1 MAHCPNCGRK
11 LHLYNW
17 KPDCPDCGVNM
28 VYFKSNERLLA
39 ETEAAEI
46 AHAKSQPSIDRA
58 KSSFLGSP
66 IAISRSVVSLLPIGG
81 LFLPLLKTAS
91 GNINAIGVY
100 KFVSSMDFGKIFQGD
115 LPSISVA
122 LLLVSVVMILV
133 CLGCTVMS
141 LGKHGRQ
148 RNLIL
153 NLFMLLC
160 AVGSA
165 VCAVLSGAG
174 SLGVGAFVYMGLI
187 LALTVY
193 NQVLAA
199 KGLPK
204 LNKTVCLIGGL
215 PSDEYFAYVEQGM
228 SDIDIRKKMV
238 AALEKMQEE
247 VRAQAAEAEAKALE
261 ERAHRK

>member
-1 MAHCPNCGRK
+1 MATCPNCGRK

-66 IAISRSVVSLLPIGG
+66 VAISRSVVSVLPLPA
-81 LFLPLLKTAS
+81 LFLPLFKTAE
-91 GNINAIGVY
+91 GRVNAIGLY
-100 KFVSSMDFGKIFQGD
+100 KIIGGLDFGKAFGGD
-115 LPSISVA
+115 GFALGIL
-122 LLLVSVVMILV
+122 LLLVSAVMILV
-133 CLGCTVMS
+133 CMGCTVMS
-141 LGKHGRQ
+141 LARHGRL

-153 NLFMLLC
+153 DLFMLLC
-160 AVGSA
+160 AVGAA
-165 VCAVLSGAG
+165 VCIGLSGCTLSAG
-174 SLGVGAFVYMGLI
+174 FFVYIGLI
-187 LALTVY
+187 LAITVY
-193 NQVLAA
+193 NQVLGA
-199 KGLPK
+199 KGLPV

-215 PSDEYFAYVEQGM
+215 PSDEYFAMVEQGV
-228 SDIDIRKKMV
+228 SDLEIRKKMV
-238 AALEKMQEE
+238 AALTKMQDE
-247 VRAQAAEAEAKALE
+247 VREKAAEAEQKALE

>member
-1 MAHCPNCGRK
+1 MAQCPNCGRK

-66 IAISRSVVSLLPIGG
+66 IAISRSVLSALPLAA
-81 LFLPLLKTAS
+81 LFLPLFKNAQGS
-91 GNINAIGVY
+91 VNAIGVY
-100 KFVSSMDFGKIFQGD
+100 KLMSGLDFGKAFGD
-115 LPSISVA
+115 PFTLGVV
-122 LLLVSVVMILV
+122 LLLASAVMILV
-133 CLGCTVMS
+133 CMGCTVMS
-141 LGKHGRQ
+141 LGKHGRL

-153 NLFMLLC
+153 DLVLLAC
-160 AVGSA
+160 AVGAA
-165 VCAVLSGAG
+165 VCLGLGGCSVGAG
-174 SLGVGAFVYMGLI
+174 LFVYIGLI

-193 NQVLAA
+193 NQVLGA
-199 KGLPK
+199 KGLPV

-215 PSDEYFAYVEQGM
+215 PSDEYFSMVEQGV
-228 SDIDIRKKMV
+228 SDLEIRKKMV
-238 AALEKMQEE
+238 AALEKMQNE
-247 VRAQAAEAEAKALE
+247 VREKAAEAEQKALE

>member
-17 KPDCPDCGVNM
+17 KPNCPDCGVNM

-66 IAISRSVVSLLPIGG
+66 VAISRSVISALPLAA
-81 LFLPLLKTAS
+81 LFLPLFKTAQGS
-91 GNINAIGVY
+91 VNAIGVY
-100 KFVSSMDFGKIFQGD
+100 KFLSSLDLGKAFGGD
-115 LPSISVA
+115 PFALGVV
-122 LLLVSVVMILV
+122 LLLVSAVMILV
-133 CLGCTVMS
+133 CMGCTVMS

-153 NLFMLLC
+153 DLFMLLC
-160 AVGSA
+160 AVGAA
-165 VCAVLSGAG
+165 VCLGVSGCP
-174 SLGVGAFVYMGLI
+174 LGVGMFVYIGLI
-187 LALTVY
+187 LLITVY

-199 KGLPK
+199 KGLPV

-215 PSDEYFAYVEQGM
+215 PSDEYFAMVEQGV
-228 SDIDIRKKMV
+228 SDLEIRKRMV
-238 AALEKMQEE
+238 EALERMQDE
-247 VRAQAAEAEAKALE
+247 VREKAAEAEQKALE

>member
-1 MAHCPNCGRK
+1 MAQCPNCGRK

-17 KPDCPDCGVNM
+17 KPNCPDCGVNM

-66 IAISRSVVSLLPIGG
+66 VAISRSVVSALPLAA
-81 LFLPLLKTAS
+81 LFLPLFKTAQGS
-91 GNINAIGVY
+91 VNAIGVY
-100 KFVSSMDFGKIFQGD
+100 RLVRTLDLGKAFGGD
-115 LPSISVA
+115 LFSLGVV
-122 LLLVSVVMILV
+122 LLLVSAVMILV
-133 CLGCTVMS
+133 CMGCTVMS
-141 LGKHGRQ
+141 LAKHGRL

-153 NLFMLLC
+153 DLILLSC
-160 AVGSA
+160 AVGAA
-165 VCAVLSGAG
+165 VCLGLSGRAPGAG
-174 SLGVGAFVYMGLI
+174 MFVYIGLI

-193 NQVLAA
+193 NQVLGA
-199 KGLPK
+199 KGLPV

-215 PSDEYFAYVEQGM
+215 PSDEYFAMVEQGV
-228 SDIDIRKKMV
+228 SDLEIRKKMV
-238 AALEKMQEE
+238 EALEKMQRE
-247 VRAQAAEAEAKALE
+247 VREQAAEAERKALE

>member
-1 MAHCPNCGRK
+1 MAQCPNCGRR

-46 AHAKSQPSIDRA
+46 AHARSQPSIDRA

-66 IAISRSVVSLLPIGG
+66 IAISRSVVSALPLAA
-81 LFLPLLKTAS
+81 LFLPLFQTAQ
-91 GNINAIGVY
+91 GGMNAVGVY
-100 KFVSSMDFGKIFQGD
+100 KLVGSLDLGKAFGGDFFALG
-115 LPSISVA
+115 VV
-122 LLLVSVVMILV
+122 LLLVSAVMILV
-133 CLGCTVMS
+133 CMGCTVMS
-141 LGKHGRQ
+141 LGRHGRL

-153 NLFMLLC
+153 DLFMLLC

-165 VCAVLSGAG
+165 VC
-174 SLGVGAFVYMGLI
+174 LGVSGCAVRAGFFVYIGLI
-187 LALTVY
+187 LVITVY
-193 NQVLAA
+193 NQVLGA
-199 KGLPK
+199 KGLPV

-215 PSDEYFAYVEQGM
+215 PSDEYFAMVEQGV
-228 SDIDIRKKMV
+228 SDLEIRKKMV
-238 AALEKMQEE
+238 AALEKMQED
-247 VRAQAAEAEAKALE
+247 VRAKAAEAEQKALE

>member
-11 LHLYNW
+11 LRLYNW

-66 IAISRSVVSLLPIGG
+66 IAISRSVISVLPLAA
-81 LFLPLLKTAS
+81 LFLPLFKTAQ
-91 GNINAIGVY
+91 GIVNAVGVY
-100 KFVSSMDFGKIFQGD
+100 KLVSSLDFGRAFAGD
-115 LPSISVA
+115 RFALGLV
-122 LLLVSVVMILV
+122 LLLVSAVMILV

-141 LGKHGRQ
+141 LARHGRL

-153 NLFMLLC
+153 DLLTLLC
-160 AVGSA
+160 AAGAA
-165 VCAVLSGAG
+165 VCLALSGCAIGAG
-174 SLGVGAFVYMGLI
+174 FFVYIGLI
-187 LALTVY
+187 LVITVY
-193 NQVLAA
+193 NQALGAM
-199 KGLPK
+199 GLPV
-204 LNKTVCLIGGL
+204 LHKTTCLIGGL
-215 PSDEYFAYVEQGM
+215 PSDEYFAMVEQGV
-228 SDIDIRKKMV
+228 SDLEIRKKMV
-238 AALEKMQEE
+238 AALEKMQQE
-247 VRAQAAEAEAKALE
+247 VREQAAEAEQKALD

>member
-1 MAHCPNCGRK
+1 MAQCPNCGRK

-66 IAISRSVVSLLPIGG
+66 IAISRSVLSALPLAA
-81 LFLPLLKTAS
+81 LFLPLFKNAQGS
-91 GNINAIGVY
+91 VNAIGVY
-100 KFVSSMDFGKIFQGD
+100 KLVGGLDFGKALSDPFTLG
-115 LPSISVA
+115 VV
-122 LLLVSVVMILV
+122 LLLASAVMILV
-133 CLGCTVMS
+133 CMGCTVMS
-141 LGKHGRQ
+141 LGKHGRL

-153 NLFMLLC
+153 DLVLLAC
-160 AVGSA
+160 AVGAA
-165 VCAVLSGAG
+165 VCLGLGGCSV
-174 SLGVGAFVYMGLI
+174 GVGLFVYIGLI

-193 NQVLAA
+193 NQVLGA
-199 KGLPK
+199 KGLPV

-215 PSDEYFAYVEQGM
+215 PSDEYFSMVEQGV
-228 SDIDIRKKMV
+228 SDLEIRKKMV
-238 AALEKMQEE
+238 AALERMQNE
-247 VRAQAAEAEAKALE
+247 VREKAAEAEQKALE

>member
-1 MAHCPNCGRK
+1 
-11 LHLYNW
+11 
-17 KPDCPDCGVNM
+17 
-28 VYFKSNERLLA
+28 
-39 ETEAAEI
+39 
-46 AHAKSQPSIDRA
+46 
-58 KSSFLGSP
+58 
-66 IAISRSVVSLLPIGG
+66 
-81 LFLPLLKTAS
+81 
-91 GNINAIGVY
+91 
-100 KFVSSMDFGKIFQGD
+100 
-115 LPSISVA
+115 
-122 LLLVSVVMILV
+122 
-133 CLGCTVMS
+133 
-141 LGKHGRQ
+141 
-148 RNLIL
+148 L